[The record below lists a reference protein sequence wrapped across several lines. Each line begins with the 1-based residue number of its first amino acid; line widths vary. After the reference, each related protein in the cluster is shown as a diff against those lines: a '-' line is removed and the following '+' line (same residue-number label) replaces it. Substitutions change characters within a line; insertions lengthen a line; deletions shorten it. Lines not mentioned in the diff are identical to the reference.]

1 MNIVY
6 IHTHDLG
13 NWIPPLGRDVE
24 APNITALAAES
35 TLFTNAQSAAPTCSP
50 SRAALLTGVNPH
62 QAQMLGLAH
71 RGFSLTHPER
81 HVASLLRNR
90 GYETVLCGIQHVFSS
105 FDVEGFPYDHVLA
118 QIHRTET
125 EPMESYQRRRD
136 AEVADAASD
145 WLRNRSGEGN
155 FFLSVGFFQ
164 PHRPLLEADPDIKDS
179 AVETPAILPGEDR
192 VRGDFQSLKTSIRY
206 LDRAVGRVVEALKE
220 SGEWDR
226 SIILFTTDHGIA
238 FPLHKCCLRDSGT
251 RVVLMLRHPGLPAT
265 HGTRTDALVSHQDVL
280 PTFLEW
286 LGLPLPDWCEGH
298 SLDKLMKGE
307 VAQVREEVFAE
318 VNYHAAYEPMRSIR
332 TREYRLV
339 RHFLNDGGWVLS
351 NIDDSPAKEAWMESP
366 SYREGVPEWE
376 LYDLRKDPEE
386 AVNLADDPEYA
397 EVRSQLEARL
407 LDWMRRTDDPL
418 LRGPLPRPADG
429 VVNHR
434 DSTSPH
440 ERFYEDILK

>member
-1 MNIVY
+1 
-6 IHTHDLG
+6 
-13 NWIPPLGRDVE
+13 
-24 APNITALAAES
+24 
-35 TLFTNAQSAAPTCSP
+35 
-50 SRAALLTGVNPH
+50 
-62 QAQMLGLAH
+62 
-71 RGFSLTHPER
+71 
-81 HVASLLRNR
+81 
-90 GYETVLCGIQHVFSS
+90 
-105 FDVEGFPYDHVLA
+105 
-118 QIHRTET
+118 
-125 EPMESYQRRRD
+125 
-136 AEVADAASD
+136 
-145 WLRNRSGEGN
+145 
-155 FFLSVGFFQ
+155 
-164 PHRPLLEADPDIKDS
+164 
-179 AVETPAILPGEDR
+179 
-192 VRGDFQSLKTSIRY
+192 
-206 LDRAVGRVVEALKE
+206 
-220 SGEWDR
+220 
-226 SIILFTTDHGIA
+226 
-238 FPLHKCCLRDSGT
+238 
-251 RVVLMLRHPGLPAT
+251 
-265 HGTRTDALVSHQDVL
+265 
-280 PTFLEW
+280 
-286 LGLPLPDWCEGH
+286 
-298 SLDKLMKGE
+298 MKGE